1 MQIRNDCTNPPK
13 GLLRHIRQSLKWNNP
28 ADLDGIDFIWLT
40 DEPSEQ
46 LVRNDEDL
54 RRDIEEGL
62 CVYGLYMSGKK
73 HPAYI
78 LLFVKS
84 IYQAIS
90 ANPMYRVTTAPTL
103 LITRTLAH
111 EVGHHL
117 AAKRGY
123 IFQPGEKY
131 KHQEIEEEFCDRY
144 AFYVLKKMQERWY
157 YRVGMWALKDIA
169 DMHYYFGA
177 KAWESKDYERGAE
190 HWYNAGQLN
199 PDHKDAVRWYWLAK
213 SKCSERNQQVK

>member
-13 GLLRHIRQSLKWNNP
+13 GLLRHLQRSLKWINP
-28 ADLDGIDFIWLT
+28 ADLDGIDFIRLT

-62 CVYGLYMSGKK
+62 CVYGLYMSGKR

-90 ANPMYRVTTAPTL
+90 VNQLYRITTAPTL
-103 LITRTLAH
+103 WITRTLAH

-117 AAKRGY
+117 IASRGY

-144 AFYVLKKMQERWY
+144 AFNVLKKMQERWP
-157 YRVGMWALKDIA
+157 YRLGMWALRDMA
-169 DMHYYFGA
+169 DMHYHFGT
-177 KAWESKDYERGAE
+177 KAWEDKDYERAAE

-213 SKCSERNQQVK
+213 SKCSEHKQQA